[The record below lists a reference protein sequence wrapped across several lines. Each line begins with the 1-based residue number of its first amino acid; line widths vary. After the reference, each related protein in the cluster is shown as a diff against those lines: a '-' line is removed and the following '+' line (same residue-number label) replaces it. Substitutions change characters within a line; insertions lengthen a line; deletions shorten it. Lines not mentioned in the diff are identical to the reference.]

1 MKPAGNTTSSFASNT
16 SRIERIAGKLLWSS
30 FRRVKLLRDE
40 KILISSTASFLK
52 HTKVVCVLLQS
63 NINLAKSNMCSLPIE
78 YSLALS
84 LFFLLYPASR
94 YFLSEGAFSL
104 QLIRQPATTT
114 VISNIAHLPS
124 SLFN

>member
-84 LFFLLYPASR
+84 LSSSSCIRPLATSCRKVPSHYNLSGNQQLL
-94 YFLSEGAFSL
+94 LSF
-104 QLIRQPATTT
+104 PT
-114 VISNIAHLPS
+114 
-124 SLFN
+124 